1 VTVIR
6 YTTTASRSA
15 CYFVITSTIK
25 LTTTIVFDKPEEDSI
40 SKIIFKLAFHFASSG
55 ASVTRFRCIPGPILC
70 SGIALEPVATGVSCA
85 LALLPSNGQHY
96 QNPWGG
102 TGSYRGFR
110 AVGRLTARSH
120 QNRTTQHSCV
130 QPAFDIDIARHR
142 GNPHVKAA
150 SCNRGRA
157 TRELNQY
164 RQLQTKPI
172 PERPL
177 INQADLFD
185 VCALPYT
192 TRHGGRIISQT
203 GATPSRTQP

>member
-1 VTVIR
+1 MYSWTYLVLGNCV
-6 YTTTASRSA
+6 
-15 CYFVITSTIK
+15 
-25 LTTTIVFDKPEEDSI
+25 
-40 SKIIFKLAFHFASSG
+40 G
-55 ASVTRFRCIPGPILC
+55 ASGDGCIVRSSP
-70 SGIALEPVATGVSCA
+70 SSLERATLPKPMGRNRELSWLSSC
-85 LALLPSNGQHY
+85 
-96 QNPWGG
+96 
-102 TGSYRGFR
+102 
-110 AVGRLTARSH
+110 GRLTARSH

>member
-1 VTVIR
+1 MLGNCV
-6 YTTTASRSA
+6 
-15 CYFVITSTIK
+15 
-25 LTTTIVFDKPEEDSI
+25 
-40 SKIIFKLAFHFASSG
+40 G
-55 ASVTRFRCIPGPILC
+55 ASGDGCIVRSSP
-70 SGIALEPVATGVSCA
+70 SSLERATLPKPMGRNRELSWLSSC
-85 LALLPSNGQHY
+85 
-96 QNPWGG
+96 
-102 TGSYRGFR
+102 
-110 AVGRLTARSH
+110 GRLTARSH

-177 INQADLFD
+177 INQADLRC
-185 VCALPYT
+185 VCLTVHHQARREDHLSNRSDALANST
-192 TRHGGRIISQT
+192 LTRCGS
-203 GATPSRTQP
+203 